1 MNKTA
6 KLVVSDIPKTL
17 FVIPYYQ
24 RGYRWTGKNVKQLLS
39 DLLLFANDHSSE
51 DSEYCLQ
58 PIVLQCIPIKEYSGI
73 LNNEEIVVRVVD
85 GQQRLTTIA
94 IILRKLGIDIFWDI
108 YYDTEK
114 KRLSDILSGETRLSS
129 INDYFRQEVSNAID
143 EWLLVHPLN
152 DQEAIKK
159 LFSSKDKT
167 IAFLEYDIDTPE
179 DKESNKEGHE
189 AFRRLN
195 DGKTPLTASELIR
208 ALYMVRSSG
217 LSIQQQ
223 MEISKEWEM
232 IEKCLRD
239 NQFWLM
245 FNAFGLE
252 DTPTR
257 IDLLFA
263 LVLEVDLKETK
274 ANPRKVFDELEDDE
288 KSYDLEKVW
297 DEVLQTFWWM
307 QSCYSDNELC
317 NYLSWIRAYTD
328 NSASTIYRIWRENPI
343 HKEFKKCIIGII
355 QETKFGGNK
364 INSLDSVDY
373 NWDRGELRK
382 LFVLLNVLDCNK
394 SHERFR
400 FDLFN
405 KCKGW
410 DIEHI
415 DSQTPNEFKED
426 KNKREWLSAAWK
438 ELTKE
443 QKNRFLNR
451 FDPQKSFDTFDID
464 GVDYNN
470 FGLMADFIV
479 ELTQDYDDKIPS
491 DKTNK
496 LGNLALLNLSI
507 NRSYHNDIFP
517 LKRKAIIENVNNGTD
532 FIPPCTVKA
541 FSKFYTKSASKIT
554 SWQNSDYEG
563 YYNVMNSWFYE
574 FMNFEVT
581 ISDRQKKSKKN
592 SLRKEVQD
600 NIESEQGNR
609 QITGSQ
615 KKDIPRFQ
623 EPINFLDLMD
633 NYDVIIPKIQR
644 LYVQGRLDKHG
655 EKCLSGFASQLVGSV
670 SESSPLLLDFVYG
683 IDTTSNSRYRFYP
696 LDGQQ
701 RLTTLLLLSWLC
713 GLSKIE
719 WTFRYESRRA
729 TEIFIKGLL
738 ASDPPQIIK
747 PYNYNELKK
756 EAKNCKKNYPSLCKD
771 YIRNLPWFHESWL
784 CDAGI
789 CGMLE
794 MLDSLYDK
802 LLNIPKKDVF
812 SMDSIVFL
820 LNYLDVNKKSYD
832 HIFLKM
838 NSRGRELTG
847 WDNVNAVLDEYLPES
862 LKGVWP
868 EKIQL
873 WYELMWKKTLSAGIK
888 DTDKIDRV
896 DAQMLKVIELA
907 LDCSGY
913 EDKCTNTYELSIWL
927 QRTDKKYF
935 YELCQIF
942 FSALE
947 KTDDDDLTH
956 LIPNWSISQRPRIP
970 DFACKENEVI
980 RLYQPLLAFYASEK
994 SKDVNWMRVI
1004 WNLVEN
1010 IDVERASFK
1019 QAIHLIEELANNKDS
1034 ILSYLANCNTNEIKL
1049 CYQKASPQLLE
1060 EIDKAKQIIN
1070 NSDNVRPEDWDETKL
1085 GEWTGWYDVIIS
1097 AESNRYFA
1105 GAIRFLYHDG
1115 QHIDKWSTF
1124 CTKWIH
1130 ADCYF
1135 DDNGIRDEYV
1145 AKLISALLKRCTKWE
1160 QIHDQFIFNKKEW
1173 KWRVLLNP
1181 LFSEPLDYVLESPTL
1196 DNKDVKAAKF
1206 EEGLVCEGNL
1216 RDRLCEEK
1224 LLSIITTNY
1233 CDCRLSYN
1241 RYFYGWRKHDGI
1253 LFDWTTKKDVPESWE
1268 RRRNMQ
1274 IKDLLSVSEEIVIIN
1289 THIIEEIYYGYT
1301 LIFKYKNKYCFVWP
1315 DNNII
1320 YIRENDQQQEFLK
1333 VTPNMDGKSILC
1345 ALDQQ
1350 IQDYNLVHD

>member
-6 KLVVSDIPKTL
+6 KLVVSEIPKTL

-24 RGYRWTGKNVKQLLS
+24 RGYRWTSKNVKQLLY
-39 DLLLFANDHSSE
+39 DLLLFANDQSNV

-58 PIVLQCIPIKEYSGI
+58 PIVLQRILPETYSKI
-73 LNNEEIVVRVVD
+73 LMEEESVIRVVD

-94 IILRKLGIDIFWDI
+94 IILRKLGIEVLWDI

-114 KRLSDILSGETRLSS
+114 KRLSEILNDNGSLIS
-129 INDYFRQEVSNAID
+129 INDYFRQEVSDAID
-143 EWLLVHPLN
+143 KWLSVHTP
-152 DQEAIKK
+152 DDKEAIKK
-159 LFSSKDKT
+159 LFSSKDKK
-167 IAFLEYDIDTPE
+167 ISFLKYDIDAPK
-179 DKESNKEGHE
+179 DNESDKEGHE

-232 IEKCLRD
+232 IENNLRD

-245 FNAFGLE
+245 FNALGLE

-263 LVLEVDLKETK
+263 LVLGVDLKETK
-274 ANPRKVFDELEDDE
+274 ANPRKVFEELEDDE

-328 NSASTIYRIWRENPI
+328 NSAATIYKIWRENPI
-343 HKEFKKCIIGII
+343 HKEFKNCIIGII

-364 INSLDSVDY
+364 IKSLDNVDY
-373 NWDRGELRK
+373 NWDKGELRK

-415 DSQTPNEFKED
+415 DSQTPNELEGD
-426 KNKREWLSAAWK
+426 KNKREWLSSTWK

-443 QKNRFLNR
+443 QKKHFLNK
-451 FDPQKSFDTFDID
+451 FYPKYSIDTFDIG
-464 GVDYNN
+464 GVDLDN
-470 FGLMADFIV
+470 FDSMAKSIV
-479 ELTQDYDDKIPS
+479 ELTQDSDDKIPS

-507 NRSYHNDIFP
+507 NRSYHNDLFP
-517 LKRKAIIENVNNGTD
+517 LKRKAIIEHVNNGTE

-541 FSKFYTKSASKIT
+541 FSKFYTKTASKIT
-554 SWQNSDYEG
+554 YWQNTDYEG

-574 FMNFEVT
+574 FMNYEVT
-581 ISDRQKKSKKN
+581 ISDRHKNYKKN
-592 SLRKEVQD
+592 NLRKEVQD
-600 NIESEQGNR
+600 NIESEQENR
-609 QITGSQ
+609 QITESQ
-615 KKDIPRFQ
+615 ERDIPRFQ
-623 EPINFLDLMD
+623 EPINFIDFMD
-633 NYDVIIPKIQR
+633 KYDVIIPKIQR
-644 LYVQGRLDKHG
+644 LYVQGRLDKRG

-670 SESSPLLLDFVYG
+670 SEASPLLLDFVYG
-683 IDTTSNSRYRFYP
+683 IDTSSNYRYSYYP

-713 GLSKIE
+713 GLSKKE
-719 WTFRYESRRA
+719 WTFKYESRRA

-738 ASDPPQIIK
+738 ASAPPQIIK
-747 PYNYNELKK
+747 PYNYDELKK
-756 EAKNCKKNYPSLCKD
+756 KAKNNKKNYPSLCKD

-802 LLNIPKKDVF
+802 LLNITKKDAI

-838 NSRGRELTG
+838 NSRGRELTE

-862 LKGVWP
+862 LKGIWP
-868 EKIQL
+868 ERIQL
-873 WYELMWKKTLSAGIK
+873 WYELMWDKTPSTGNK

-896 DAQMLKVIELA
+896 DAQMLNVIELA

-913 EDKCTNTYELSIWL
+913 EGKCTNTYELSIWL
-927 QRTDKKYF
+927 QSTDKIMYF
-935 YELCQIF
+935 FELCQIF
-942 FSALE
+942 FSSIE
-947 KTDDDDLTH
+947 IKDDDDLTH
-956 LIPNWSISQRPRIP
+956 LIPNWSLSQPPRIP
-970 DFACKENEVI
+970 DFTCKESEKVGK
-980 RLYQPLLAFYASEK
+980 LYQPLLAYYASK
-994 SKDVNWMRVI
+994 QSTDKKWMRVI

-1010 IDVERASFK
+1010 IDIEGASFK

-1034 ILSYLANCNTNEIKL
+1034 ILSYLCGITTDKIESCYKKANN
-1049 CYQKASPQLLE
+1049 QLQE
-1060 EIDKAKQIIN
+1060 EIEKAKQIIN
-1070 NSDNVRPEDWDETKL
+1070 KSDNVRPEDWDETKL
-1085 GEWTGWYDVIIS
+1085 GEWTGWNDAIIS
-1097 AESNRYFA
+1097 AEKYAFFK
-1105 GAIRFLYHDG
+1105 GAIRFLYTGADNNEDWGSFVTKVKNIKKLIPEKKEERHTIKLLTPYISK
-1115 QHIDKWSTF
+1115 QALCEIFYDKWIANNDANLRSILLYDKAVPFLHNFLLQNNIKETISILHQDIMDLCEIAYGGEGYLQTGWEDESKYIWTNYIRRQGYYSWSSF
-1124 CTKWIH
+1124 IVGNESFMRLTKIIDESEYLVIH
-1130 ADCYF
+1130 KEQQNRRFGEHFQGLYLHFKYQDHYF
-1135 DDNGIRDEYV
+1135 TLFGNNTICLMTDNWVEKVSKPDDSKGYYFSIHEIKNE
-1145 AKLISALLKRCTKWE
+1145 KQLIE
-1160 QIHDQFIFNKKEW
+1160 QINEM
-1173 KWRVLLNP
+1173 
-1181 LFSEPLDYVLESPTL
+1181 
-1196 DNKDVKAAKF
+1196 
-1206 EEGLVCEGNL
+1206 
-1216 RDRLCEEK
+1216 
-1224 LLSIITTNY
+1224 IT
-1233 CDCRLSYN
+1233 
-1241 RYFYGWRKHDGI
+1241 
-1253 LFDWTTKKDVPESWE
+1253 
-1268 RRRNMQ
+1268 
-1274 IKDLLSVSEEIVIIN
+1274 
-1289 THIIEEIYYGYT
+1289 
-1301 LIFKYKNKYCFVWP
+1301 KYKNISMV
-1315 DNNII
+1315 
-1320 YIRENDQQQEFLK
+1320 
-1333 VTPNMDGKSILC
+1333 
-1345 ALDQQ
+1345 
-1350 IQDYNLVHD
+1350 

>member
-6 KLVVSDIPKTL
+6 KLVVSEIPKTL

-24 RGYRWTGKNVKQLLS
+24 RGYRWTSKNVKQLLY
-39 DLLLFANDHSSE
+39 DLLLFANDQSNV

-58 PIVLQCIPIKEYSGI
+58 PIVLQRILPETYSKI
-73 LNNEEIVVRVVD
+73 LMEEESVIRVVD

-94 IILRKLGIDIFWDI
+94 IILRKLGIEVLWDI

-114 KRLSDILSGETRLSS
+114 KRLSEILNDNGSLIS
-129 INDYFRQEVSNAID
+129 INDYFRQEVSDAID
-143 EWLLVHPLN
+143 KWLSVHTP
-152 DQEAIKK
+152 DDKEAIKK
-159 LFSSKDKT
+159 LFSSKDKK
-167 IAFLEYDIDTPE
+167 ISFLKYDIDAPK
-179 DKESNKEGHE
+179 DNESDKEGHE

-232 IEKCLRD
+232 IENNLRD

-245 FNAFGLE
+245 FNALGLE

-263 LVLEVDLKETK
+263 LVLGVDLKETK
-274 ANPRKVFDELEDDE
+274 ANPRKVFEELEDDE

-328 NSASTIYRIWRENPI
+328 NSAATIYKIWRENPI
-343 HKEFKKCIIGII
+343 HKEFKNCIIGII

-364 INSLDSVDY
+364 IKSLDNVDY
-373 NWDRGELRK
+373 NWDKGELRK

-415 DSQTPNEFKED
+415 DSQTPNELEGD
-426 KNKREWLSAAWK
+426 KNKREWLSSTWK

-443 QKNRFLNR
+443 QKKHFLNK
-451 FDPQKSFDTFDID
+451 FYPKYSIDTFDIG
-464 GVDYNN
+464 GVDLDN
-470 FGLMADFIV
+470 FDSMAKSIV
-479 ELTQDYDDKIPS
+479 ELTQDSDDKIPS

-507 NRSYHNDIFP
+507 NRSYHNDLFP
-517 LKRKAIIENVNNGTD
+517 LKRKAIIEHVNNGTE

-541 FSKFYTKSASKIT
+541 FSKFYTKTASKIT
-554 SWQNSDYEG
+554 YWQNTDYEG

-574 FMNFEVT
+574 FMNYEVT
-581 ISDRQKKSKKN
+581 ISDRHKNYKKN
-592 SLRKEVQD
+592 NLRKEVQD
-600 NIESEQGNR
+600 NIESEQENR
-609 QITGSQ
+609 QITESQ
-615 KKDIPRFQ
+615 ERDIPRFQ
-623 EPINFLDLMD
+623 EPINFIDFMD
-633 NYDVIIPKIQR
+633 KYDVIIPKIQR
-644 LYVQGRLDKHG
+644 LYVQGRLDKRG

-670 SESSPLLLDFVYG
+670 SEASPLLLDFVYG
-683 IDTTSNSRYRFYP
+683 IDTSSNYRYSYYP
-696 LDGQQ
+696 
-701 RLTTLLLLSWLC
+701 LSWLC
-713 GLSKIE
+713 GLSKKE
-719 WTFRYESRRA
+719 WTFKYESRRA

-738 ASDPPQIIK
+738 ASAPPQIIK
-747 PYNYNELKK
+747 PYNYDELKK
-756 EAKNCKKNYPSLCKD
+756 KAKNNKKNYPSLCKD

-802 LLNIPKKDVF
+802 LLNITKKDAI

-838 NSRGRELTG
+838 NSRGRELTE

-862 LKGVWP
+862 LKGIWP
-868 EKIQL
+868 ERIQL
-873 WYELMWKKTLSAGIK
+873 WYELMWDKTPSTGNK

-896 DAQMLKVIELA
+896 DAQMLNVIELA

-913 EDKCTNTYELSIWL
+913 EGKCTNTYELSIWL
-927 QRTDKKYF
+927 QSTDKIMYF
-935 YELCQIF
+935 FELCQIF
-942 FSALE
+942 FSSIE
-947 KTDDDDLTH
+947 IKDDDDLTH
-956 LIPNWSISQRPRIP
+956 LIPNWSLSQPPRIP
-970 DFACKENEVI
+970 DFTCKESEKVGK
-980 RLYQPLLAFYASEK
+980 LYQPLLAYYASK
-994 SKDVNWMRVI
+994 QSTDKKWMRVI

-1010 IDVERASFK
+1010 IDIEGASFK

-1034 ILSYLANCNTNEIKL
+1034 ILSYLCGITTDKIESCYKKANN
-1049 CYQKASPQLLE
+1049 QLQE
-1060 EIDKAKQIIN
+1060 EIEKAKQIIN
-1070 NSDNVRPEDWDETKL
+1070 KSDNVRPEDWDETKL
-1085 GEWTGWYDVIIS
+1085 GEWTGWNDAIIS
-1097 AESNRYFA
+1097 AEKYAFFK
-1105 GAIRFLYHDG
+1105 GAIRFLYTGADNNEDWGSFVTKVKNIKKLIPEKKEERHTIKLLTPYISK
-1115 QHIDKWSTF
+1115 QALCEIFYDKWISNNDANLRSILLYDKAVPFLHNFLLQNNIKETISILHQDIMDLCEIAYGGEGYLQTGWEDESKYIWTNYIRRQGYYSWSSF
-1124 CTKWIH
+1124 IVGNESFMRLTKIIDESEYLVIH
-1130 ADCYF
+1130 KEQQNRRFGEHFQGLYLHFKYQDHYF
-1135 DDNGIRDEYV
+1135 TLFGNNTICLMTDNWVEKVSKPDDSKGYYFSIHEIKNE
-1145 AKLISALLKRCTKWE
+1145 KQLIE
-1160 QIHDQFIFNKKEW
+1160 QINEM
-1173 KWRVLLNP
+1173 
-1181 LFSEPLDYVLESPTL
+1181 
-1196 DNKDVKAAKF
+1196 
-1206 EEGLVCEGNL
+1206 
-1216 RDRLCEEK
+1216 
-1224 LLSIITTNY
+1224 IT
-1233 CDCRLSYN
+1233 
-1241 RYFYGWRKHDGI
+1241 
-1253 LFDWTTKKDVPESWE
+1253 
-1268 RRRNMQ
+1268 
-1274 IKDLLSVSEEIVIIN
+1274 
-1289 THIIEEIYYGYT
+1289 
-1301 LIFKYKNKYCFVWP
+1301 KYKNISMV
-1315 DNNII
+1315 
-1320 YIRENDQQQEFLK
+1320 
-1333 VTPNMDGKSILC
+1333 
-1345 ALDQQ
+1345 
-1350 IQDYNLVHD
+1350 